1 MKNLIYLLL
10 TVSIISACSS
20 DEFKKKKAELDELKK
35 QETEI
40 KAKIATLEKEVAKL
54 SGGKSIPPREVGITP
69 VENSEFSHYIEVQA
83 KVEGDDNVTVSSET
97 AGTVASINVKI
108 GDQVSKGTVLAQ
120 LDDKVYLK
128 TLEELNLARE
138 LANTV
143 YQKQR
148 SLWDQKIGTEIQFL
162 QAKNGVE
169 SLDKKIATVREQLAM
184 TKIKSPISGVVDQ
197 MDLKLGMM
205 MAPGMPGLR
214 VVNFSNLKI
223 QAEVAEAYVS
233 KVKKNDAVQVQFPDL
248 NKVIDAKVNYSGKVI
263 DPLNRTFK
271 VEVLVSPKEVN
282 LFPNM
287 VAVLKISDY
296 TSKSAFVLPASVI
309 QTTPE
314 GSYVFVSDGKVA
326 TKRPVTLGTNYQG
339 KVEILSG
346 LSVGDPVITTGY
358 QDLVDGQAIKL

>member
-1 MKNLIYLLL
+1 MKKLIYLLL
-10 TVSIISACSS
+10 SITIISACSS
-20 DEFKKKKAELDELKK
+20 DEFKKKKAELDDLKK

-54 SGGKSIPPREVGITP
+54 SGGKSIPPREVAITP
-69 VENSEFSHYIEVQA
+69 IENQSFAHYIEVQA
-83 KVEGDDNVTVSSET
+83 KVEGDDNVSVSSET

-120 LDDKVYLK
+120 LDDKVYVK
-128 TLEELNLARE
+128 SLEELNLARE

-143 YQKQR
+143 YQKQK

-184 TKIKSPISGVVDQ
+184 TKIKSPINGVVDQ

-223 QAEVAEAYVS
+223 QAEVAEAYIS
-233 KVKKNDAVQVQFPDL
+233 KVKRNDAVQINFPDV
-248 NKVIDAKVNYSGKVI
+248 NKVLNAKVNYSGKVI

-271 VEVLVSPKEVN
+271 VEVLVDQKEID

-296 TSKSAFVLPASVI
+296 TNKSAIVLPASVI

-326 TKRPVTLGTNYQG
+326 TKKPVTLGKNYQG
-339 KVEILSG
+339 LVEVLSG
-346 LSVGDPVITTGY
+346 LSIGDPVITTGY